1 MELERGGLLD
11 VEGSKDIRSA
21 GFASRVGIY
30 LARYSQ
36 CKRERGHEELGPELH
51 VPLVPYG
58 GNAMIANLVD
68 VDEDRSAAQHATRL
82 LFEFALVGYLCVGFL
97 WPDSCGLYYYGRA
110 RARITYT
117 YSWPRIR
124 LSVSLAAIA
133 LP

>member
-1 MELERGGLLD
+1 ME
-11 VEGSKDIRSA
+11 SCKDIRSA

-58 GNAMIANLVD
+58 GNTMIANLVD

-82 LFEFALVGYLCVGFL
+82 LFVCFGRISVCRFPVARFVWSILL
-97 WPDSCGLYYYGRA
+97 WACA
-110 RARITYT
+110 RAYYIYIQLAANPAVRLSCCDRIT
-117 YSWPRIR
+117 
-124 LSVSLAAIA
+124 LS
-133 LP
+133 

>member
-1 MELERGGLLD
+1 MESCKE
-11 VEGSKDIRSA
+11 IRSA
-21 GFASRVGIY
+21 GFASRIVIY

-58 GNAMIANLVD
+58 GNTMIANLVD
-68 VDEDRSAAQHATRL
+68 VDEDRSAAQL
-82 LFEFALVGYLCVGFL
+82 LLVCYSFALVGYPCVGFL

-110 RARITYT
+110 RAPITYT

-124 LSVSLAAIA
+124 LSVSLAANA